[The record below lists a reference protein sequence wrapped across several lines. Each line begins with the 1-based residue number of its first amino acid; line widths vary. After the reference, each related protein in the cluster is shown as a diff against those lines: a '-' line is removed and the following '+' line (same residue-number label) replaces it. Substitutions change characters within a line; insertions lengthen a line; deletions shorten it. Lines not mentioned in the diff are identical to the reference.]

1 MLSLEGQ
8 IGVLYQ
14 EGKQVAGIYDW
25 ESHIILDSTTVDG
38 MKVYKPHKHIS
49 ARSYWLVE
57 PVKENVFYAE
67 FYQTMLDN
75 LILIDAGNVAID
87 FPDCATLDRRLYAPI
102 NVTWISDN
110 DH

>member
-1 MLSLEGQ
+1 MLNLEGQ
-8 IGVLYQ
+8 IAVLYQ
-14 EGKQVAGIYDW
+14 EGKQVAGMYDW
-25 ESHIILDSTTVDG
+25 EIHVILDYTTKDG
-38 MKVYKPHKHIS
+38 MKEYKPHKNIS

-75 LILIDAGNVAID
+75 LILMDAGNVAID
-87 FPDCATLDRRLYAPI
+87 FPDCATLDKRLYAPI
-102 NVTWISDN
+102 NVNWVGDN